1 MKNYRYL
8 ERRNMMIRRIGL
20 WVGEVVAAI
29 LLAFLVIQFCF
40 QTVTVHGDSMQ
51 PAYYDGDTVLV
62 NKLDYRIGSPKR
74 LDAVILELENG
85 STTHYS
91 VKRVVG
97 LPGETIKIENGK
109 IYINNKEL
117 KGFSEEDILS
127 AGLAAYDV
135 ELGEDEYFVM
145 GDNCNNSEDSRVSN
159 IGNIKRSQFV
169 GKIAGT
175 LHKVTRQSE
184 RYVYRNLNCK
194 SSTEVNIES
203 VQGRL

>member
-109 IYINNKEL
+109 IYINNKGL

-175 LHKVTRQSE
+175 LHKVTRQ
-184 RYVYRNLNCK
+184 
-194 SSTEVNIES
+194 
-203 VQGRL
+203 

>member
-91 VKRVVG
+91 VKRVIG

-117 KGFSEEDILS
+117 KGISEEDILS

-175 LHKVTRQSE
+175 LHKVTRQEE

>member
-20 WVGEVVAAI
+20 WVGEIVAAI

-51 PAYYDGDTVLV
+51 PAYYDGD
-62 NKLDYRIGSPKR
+62 
-74 LDAVILELENG
+74 
-85 STTHYS
+85 
-91 VKRVVG
+91 
-97 LPGETIKIENGK
+97 
-109 IYINNKEL
+109 
-117 KGFSEEDILS
+117 
-127 AGLAAYDV
+127 
-135 ELGEDEYFVM
+135 DEYFVM

-175 LHKVTRQSE
+175 LHKVTRQ
-184 RYVYRNLNCK
+184 
-194 SSTEVNIES
+194 
-203 VQGRL
+203 

>member
-8 ERRNMMIRRIGL
+8 ERRNLMIRRIGL
-20 WVGEVVAAI
+20 WVGEIAAAI

-62 NKLDYRIGSPKR
+62 NKLDYRFGSPKR

-91 VKRVVG
+91 VKRVIG
-97 LPGETIKIENGK
+97 LPGETVKIENGK

-117 KGFSEEDILS
+117 KGF
-127 AGLAAYDV
+127 
-135 ELGEDEYFVM
+135 
-145 GDNCNNSEDSRVSN
+145 
-159 IGNIKRSQFV
+159 
-169 GKIAGT
+169 
-175 LHKVTRQSE
+175 
-184 RYVYRNLNCK
+184 
-194 SSTEVNIES
+194 
-203 VQGRL
+203 

>member
-74 LDAVILELENG
+74 LDAVILELVERRFRFMTCA
-85 STTHYS
+85 SKLSCSY
-91 VKRVVG
+91 RV
-97 LPGETIKIENGK
+97 L
-109 IYINNKEL
+109 
-117 KGFSEEDILS
+117 
-127 AGLAAYDV
+127 
-135 ELGEDEYFVM
+135 
-145 GDNCNNSEDSRVSN
+145 
-159 IGNIKRSQFV
+159 
-169 GKIAGT
+169 
-175 LHKVTRQSE
+175 
-184 RYVYRNLNCK
+184 
-194 SSTEVNIES
+194 
-203 VQGRL
+203 

>member
-109 IYINNKEL
+109 I
-117 KGFSEEDILS
+117 SEEDILS

-175 LHKVTRQSE
+175 LHKVTRQ
-184 RYVYRNLNCK
+184 
-194 SSTEVNIES
+194 
-203 VQGRL
+203 

>member
-145 GDNCNNSEDSRVSN
+145 GDNRTISN
-159 IGNIKRSQFV
+159 DARSWTY
-169 GKIAGT
+169 KD
-175 LHKVTRQSE
+175 VTSDEIVARAWFK
-184 RYVYRNLNCK
+184 YYPHW
-194 SSTEVNIES
+194 EVF
-203 VQGRL
+203 

>member
-117 KGFSEEDILS
+117 RYKVVLYCEDIICRIRFWDYS
-127 AGLAAYDV
+127 KINIS
-135 ELGEDEYFVM
+135 EDENK
-145 GDNCNNSEDSRVSN
+145 DNYRVLLAVKIQEYLILETSN
-159 IGNIKRSQFV
+159 V
-169 GKIAGT
+169 
-175 LHKVTRQSE
+175 H
-184 RYVYRNLNCK
+184 NL
-194 SSTEVNIES
+194 
-203 VQGRL
+203 

>member
-109 IYINNKEL
+109 IYI

-175 LHKVTRQSE
+175 LHKVTRQ
-184 RYVYRNLNCK
+184 
-194 SSTEVNIES
+194 
-203 VQGRL
+203 

>member
-1 MKNYRYL
+1 
-8 ERRNMMIRRIGL
+8 
-20 WVGEVVAAI
+20 
-29 LLAFLVIQFCF
+29 
-40 QTVTVHGDSMQ
+40 MQ

-109 IYINNKEL
+109 IYYNNIEL
-117 KGFSEEDILS
+117 IRFSEDNILS

-145 GDNCNNSEDSRVSN
+145 GDFCNN
-159 IGNIKRSQFV
+159 
-169 GKIAGT
+169 
-175 LHKVTRQSE
+175 
-184 RYVYRNLNCK
+184 C
-194 SSTEVNIES
+194 
-203 VQGRL
+203 

>member
-117 KGFSEEDILS
+117 KGFSEEDILYGGMVS
-127 AGLAAYDV
+127 LEIDSINTAGPGVALHDV
-135 ELGEDEYFVM
+135 
-145 GDNCNNSEDSRVSN
+145 
-159 IGNIKRSQFV
+159 I
-169 GKIAGT
+169 
-175 LHKVTRQSE
+175 
-184 RYVYRNLNCK
+184 VYL
-194 SSTEVNIES
+194 TP
-203 VQGRL
+203 Q

>member
-1 MKNYRYL
+1 
-8 ERRNMMIRRIGL
+8 MIRRIGL
-20 WVGEVVAAI
+20 WVGEIAAAI

-62 NKLDYRIGSPKR
+62 NKLDYRFGSPKR
-74 LDAVILELENG
+74 LDAVILELE
-85 STTHYS
+85 T
-91 VKRVVG
+91 V
-97 LPGETIKIENGK
+97 KIENGK

-117 KGFSEEDILS
+117 EGFSEEEILS

-135 ELGEDEYFVM
+135 ALEDDEYFVM

-169 GKIAGT
+169 GKITGT
-175 LHKVTRQSE
+175 IHKAKRQ
-184 RYVYRNLNCK
+184 
-194 SSTEVNIES
+194 
-203 VQGRL
+203 

>member
-1 MKNYRYL
+1 
-8 ERRNMMIRRIGL
+8 MIRRIGL
-20 WVGEVVAAI
+20 WVGEIAAAI

-62 NKLDYRIGSPKR
+62 NKLDYRFGSPKR

-91 VKRVVG
+91 VKRVIG
-97 LPGETIKIENGK
+97 LPGETVKIENGK

-117 KGFSEEDILS
+117 KGFSEEEILS

-135 ELGEDEYFVM
+135 ALEDDEYFVM
-145 GDNCNNSEDSRVSN
+145 GDNRNNSNDAREWETHYVSRDEVLGKAWFRYYPS
-159 IGNIKRSQFV
+159 IKV
-169 GKIAGT
+169 IK
-175 LHKVTRQSE
+175 
-184 RYVYRNLNCK
+184 
-194 SSTEVNIES
+194 
-203 VQGRL
+203 

>member
-1 MKNYRYL
+1 
-8 ERRNMMIRRIGL
+8 MIRRIGL

-74 LDAVILELENG
+74 LDAGILELENG

-117 KGFSEEDILS
+117 IGFSEEDILS

-145 GDNCNNSEDSRVSN
+145 GDNCYNSEDSRVSN

-175 LHKVTRQSE
+175 LHKVTRQ
-184 RYVYRNLNCK
+184 
-194 SSTEVNIES
+194 
-203 VQGRL
+203 

>member
-51 PAYYDGDTVLV
+51 P
-62 NKLDYRIGSPKR
+62 
-74 LDAVILELENG
+74 ENG

-175 LHKVTRQSE
+175 LHKVTRQ
-184 RYVYRNLNCK
+184 
-194 SSTEVNIES
+194 
-203 VQGRL
+203 